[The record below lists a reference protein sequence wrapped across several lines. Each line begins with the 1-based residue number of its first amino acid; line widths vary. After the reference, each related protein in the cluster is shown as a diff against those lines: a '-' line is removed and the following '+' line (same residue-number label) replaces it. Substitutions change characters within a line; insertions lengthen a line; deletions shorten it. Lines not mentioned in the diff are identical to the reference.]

1 MGESIEGIL
10 IEWEDG
16 FKSSSV
22 SPSRRVLWVLLTHFT
37 FNWTLF
43 KFIRLYS
50 TLKLLKIFK
59 KILNHPK
66 WQATLGRS
74 HACSIIGSDS
84 SAIFEKWT
92 TSNKIWAIS
101 NGWRRREVLKF
112 RYSDPI
118 ETSNTTT
125 KTLNSPLI
133 KLTLRR
139 RKIFLQSVPVT
150 SRNSLFSDNCPDW
163 CIITQKSR
171 DSQNHQF
178 SAKVIQI

>member
-1 MGESIEGIL
+1 MWHLKIGKCIEGIL

-92 TSNKIWAIS
+92 TSI
-101 NGWRRREVLKF
+101 KF
-112 RYSDPI
+112 RHSDPI
-118 ETSNTTT
+118 ETINTTT
-125 KTLNSPLI
+125 KTLNSSLI
-133 KLTLRR
+133 IADSETPKNVSSKCRSVTWMFLCAVLT
-139 RKIFLQSVPVT
+139 VPI
-150 SRNSLFSDNCPDW
+150 D
-163 CIITQKSR
+163 
-171 DSQNHQF
+171 
-178 SAKVIQI
+178 A